1 MDLFHKL
8 LYKGGKTMLKTA
20 LLSIRKNIGR
30 SLLLFLLMFLITNL
44 IIAGLSIQSASQES
58 MNQVRTSLGRDVTF
72 SYSMQNMMKDREKGE
87 ALDQSIQDITTDM
100 ADQMKDLKYVESYNY
115 TLSVGVS
122 SDNID
127 PVEMTAED
135 STSSINQNR
144 DKIFDNIPK
153 MLDENDFTVVG
164 NTTMAHLSSFE
175 NENYVLTLGR
185 LLTEEDI
192 GTTNCVIETTL
203 ASDND
208 LSVGDTITFLSSDG
222 EVEVTLT
229 IVGIYTVET
238 TEQMGNMMS
247 NRQNPMNQIYADL
260 SIAQKLNQNDTKI
273 SSATYYLDDPDHIDD
288 FIKLAQSSTDIDF
301 DTYTLDANDQIYQRS
316 ISSLES
322 MGQFAT
328 LFLIVVI
335 VAGSTILCLILVLT
349 MRGRFYEYGVF
360 LSLGQSKIKIVC
372 QQFLEIFMIAIV
384 AWTLSLGTGK
394 MVSNVIGNM
403 LESTQNNQSQMI
415 MELSGDQQMSGDN
428 NPMQDQGQNKMS
440 LWDQTMHSPENQ
452 ELDVSLTSTTIVY
465 LAGITTCICIVSII
479 LPSLYILRLSPREIL
494 GRRES

>member
-1 MDLFHKL
+1 
-8 LYKGGKTMLKTA
+8 MLKTA

-30 SLLLFLLMFLITNL
+30 TLLLFLLMFLITNL

-58 MNQVRTSLGRDVTF
+58 MNQVRTSLGSDVTF

-100 ADQMKDLKYVESYNY
+100 ADQLKDLKYVESYNY

-122 SDNID
+122 SDDID
-127 PVEMTAED
+127 PVEMTADD
-135 STSSINQNR
+135 STSSVDQNR
-144 DKIFDNIPK
+144 AKMPDDMPK
-153 MLDENDFTVVG
+153 MLDENDFTIVG

-175 NENYVLTLGR
+175 NENYVLTSGR
-185 LLTEEDI
+185 LLTEEDA
-192 GTTNCVIETTL
+192 GTKNCVIETTL

-208 LSVGDTITFLSSDG
+208 LSVGDTITFQSSDE

-260 SIAQKLNQNDTKI
+260 SIAQTLNQDETKI
-273 SSATYYLDDPDHIDD
+273 SSATYYLDDPDHINS
-288 FIKLAQSSTDIDF
+288 FIELAQSSTDIDF

-328 LFLIVVI
+328 LFLIVVV
-335 VAGSTILCLILVLT
+335 VAGSAILCLILVLT
-349 MRGRFYEYGVF
+349 MRSRFYEYGVF

-394 MVSNVIGNM
+394 MVSNVVGNM
-403 LESTQNNQSQMI
+403 LESTQNNQSQMV
-415 MELSGDQQMSGDN
+415 MEISDDQQMPGDN
-428 NPMQDQGQNKMS
+428 NPMQDQGQKKMN
-440 LWDQTMHSPENQ
+440 LWDKTMQSPENQ
-452 ELDVSLTSTTIVY
+452 ELDVSLTPTTIGY
-465 LAGITTCICIVSII
+465 LAGITTGICIVSII

>member
-1 MDLFHKL
+1 
-8 LYKGGKTMLKTA
+8 MLKTA

-44 IIAGLSIQSASQES
+44 IIAGLSIQSASKES
-58 MNQVRTSLGRDVTF
+58 MDQVRTSLGSDVTF

-100 ADQMKDLKYVESYNY
+100 ANQLKDLDYVESYNY

-122 SDNID
+122 SDDID
-127 PVEMTAED
+127 PVEM
-135 STSSINQNR
+135 SSDTTESSQSQQNAPGMGN
-144 DKIFDNIPK
+144 DMPK
-153 MLDENDFTVVG
+153 MLDENDFTIVG

-175 NENYVLTLGR
+175 NENYVLSSGR
-185 LLTEEDI
+185 LLTEEDAK
-192 GTTNCVIETTL
+192 TTNCVIESTL

-208 LSVGDTITFLSSDG
+208 LEVGDTITFSSSDE
-222 EVEVTLT
+222 EVDVTLT
-229 IVGIYTVET
+229 IIGIYTVET

-247 NRQNPMNQIYADL
+247 NRQNPMNQIYTDL
-260 SIAQKLNQNDTKI
+260 SVAQTLNQDETKI
-273 SSATYYLDDPDHIDD
+273 SSATYYLDDPDHIDA
-288 FIKLAQSSTDIDF
+288 FIELAQSSTDIDF

-335 VAGSTILCLILVLT
+335 VAGSAILCLILVLT
-349 MRGRFYEYGVF
+349 MRSRFYEYGVF
-360 LSLGQSKIKIVC
+360 LSLGQSKLKIVC
-372 QQFLEIFMIAIV
+372 QQFLEIFMIAMV
-384 AWTLSLGTGK
+384 AWTLSLGSGK
-394 MVSNVIGNM
+394 MVSNVIGHM
-403 LESTQNNQSQMI
+403 LESTQNNQSQMM
-415 MELSGDQQMSGDN
+415 MEMPEGETS
-428 NPMQDQGQNKMS
+428 QDKNQGQKKMN
-440 LWDQTMHSPENQ
+440 LWDQTMQSPENQ
-452 ELDVSLTSTTIVY
+452 ELDVSLTSTTIIY
-465 LAGITTCICIVSII
+465 LAGITTGICVISTI

>member
-1 MDLFHKL
+1 
-8 LYKGGKTMLKTA
+8 MLKTA

-58 MNQVRTSLGRDVTF
+58 MNQVRTSLGSDVTF

-100 ADQMKDLKYVESYNY
+100 ADQLKDLKYVESYNY

-122 SDNID
+122 SDDID

-135 STSSINQNR
+135 STSSVDQNR
-144 DKIFDNIPK
+144 TKMPDDMPK

-175 NENYVLTLGR
+175 NENYVLTSGR
-185 LLTEEDI
+185 LLTEEDA
-192 GTTNCVIETTL
+192 GTKNCVIETTL

-208 LSVGDTITFLSSDG
+208 LSVGDTITFQSSDE

-260 SIAQKLNQNDTKI
+260 SIAQTLNQDDTKI
-273 SSATYYLDDPDHIDD
+273 SSATYYLDDPDHIDA

-328 LFLIVVI
+328 LFLIVVV
-335 VAGSTILCLILVLT
+335 VAGSAILCLILVLT
-349 MRGRFYEYGVF
+349 MRSRFYEYGVF

-394 MVSNVIGNM
+394 MVSNVVGNM
-403 LESTQNNQSQMI
+403 LESTQNNQSQMV
-415 MELSGDQQMSGDN
+415 MEISDDQQMPGDN
-428 NPMQDQGQNKMS
+428 NPMQDQGQKKMN
-440 LWDQTMHSPENQ
+440 LWDQTMQSPENQ
-452 ELDVSLTSTTIVY
+452 ELDVSLTPTTIGY

>member
-1 MDLFHKL
+1 
-8 LYKGGKTMLKTA
+8 MLKTA

-44 IIAGLSIQSASQES
+44 IIAGLSIQSASKES
-58 MNQVRTSLGRDVTF
+58 MDQVRTSLGSDVTF

-100 ADQMKDLKYVESYNY
+100 ANQLKDLDYVESYNY

-122 SDNID
+122 SDDID
-127 PVEMTAED
+127 PVEM
-135 STSSINQNR
+135 SSDTTESSQSQQNAPGMGN
-144 DKIFDNIPK
+144 DMPK
-153 MLDENDFTVVG
+153 MLDENDFTIVG

-175 NENYVLTLGR
+175 NENYVLSSGR
-185 LLTEEDI
+185 LLTEEDAK
-192 GTTNCVIETTL
+192 TTNCVIESTL

-208 LSVGDTITFLSSDG
+208 LEVGDTITFSSSDE
-222 EVEVTLT
+222 EVDVTLT
-229 IVGIYTVET
+229 IIGIYTVET

-247 NRQNPMNQIYADL
+247 NRQNPMNQIYTDL
-260 SIAQKLNQNDTKI
+260 SVAQTLNQDETKI
-273 SSATYYLDDPDHIDD
+273 SSATYYLDDPDHIDA
-288 FIKLAQSSTDIDF
+288 FIELAQSSTDIDF

-335 VAGSTILCLILVLT
+335 VAGSAILCLILVLT
-349 MRGRFYEYGVF
+349 MRSRFYEYGVF
-360 LSLGQSKIKIVC
+360 LSLGQSKLKIVC
-372 QQFLEIFMIAIV
+372 QQFLEIFMIAMV

-394 MVSNVIGNM
+394 MVSNVIGHM
-403 LESTQNNQSQMI
+403 LESTQNNQSQMM
-415 MELSGDQQMSGDN
+415 MEMPEGETS
-428 NPMQDQGQNKMS
+428 QDKNQGQKKMN
-440 LWDQTMHSPENQ
+440 LWDQTMQSPENQ
-452 ELDVSLTSTTIVY
+452 ELDVSLTSTTIIY
-465 LAGITTCICIVSII
+465 LAGITTGICVISTI

>member
-1 MDLFHKL
+1 
-8 LYKGGKTMLKTA
+8 MLKTA

-58 MNQVRTSLGRDVTF
+58 MNQVRTSLGSDVTF

-100 ADQMKDLKYVESYNY
+100 ADQLKDLKYVESYNY
-115 TLSVGVS
+115 TLSIGVS
-122 SDNID
+122 SDDID

-135 STSSINQNR
+135 STSSFDQNR
-144 DKIFDNIPK
+144 AKMPNDMPK
-153 MLDENDFTVVG
+153 MLDENDFTIVG

-175 NENYVLTLGR
+175 NENYVLTSGR
-185 LLTEEDI
+185 LLTEEDA
-192 GTTNCVIETTL
+192 GTKNCVIETTL

-208 LSVGDTITFLSSDG
+208 LSVGDTITVQSSDE

-247 NRQNPMNQIYADL
+247 NRQNPMNQIYTDL
-260 SIAQKLNQNDTKI
+260 SIAQTLNQDATKI
-273 SSATYYLDDPDHIDD
+273 SSATYYLDDPDHIDS
-288 FIKLAQSSTDIDF
+288 FLKLAQSSTDIDF

-335 VAGSTILCLILVLT
+335 VAGSVILCLILVLT
-349 MRGRFYEYGVF
+349 MRSRFYEYGVF

-384 AWTLSLGTGK
+384 AWALSLGTGK
-394 MVSNVIGNM
+394 MVSNVVGNM
-403 LESTQNNQSQMI
+403 LESTQNNQSQMV
-415 MELSGDQQMSGDN
+415 MEISDDQQMPGDN
-428 NPMQDQGQNKMS
+428 NPMQDQVQKKMN
-440 LWDQTMHSPENQ
+440 LWDQTMQSPENQ

>member
-1 MDLFHKL
+1 
-8 LYKGGKTMLKTA
+8 MLKTA

-44 IIAGLSIQSASQES
+44 IIAGLSIQSASKES
-58 MNQVRTSLGRDVTF
+58 MDQVRTSLGSDVTF

-100 ADQMKDLKYVESYNY
+100 ANQLKDLDYVESYNY

-122 SDNID
+122 SDDID
-127 PVEMTAED
+127 PVEM
-135 STSSINQNR
+135 SSDTTESSQSQQNAPGMGN
-144 DKIFDNIPK
+144 DMPK
-153 MLDENDFTVVG
+153 MLDENDFTIVG

-175 NENYVLTLGR
+175 NENYVLSSGR
-185 LLTEEDI
+185 LLTEEDAK
-192 GTTNCVIETTL
+192 TTNCVIESAL

-208 LSVGDTITFLSSDG
+208 LEVGDTITFSSSDE
-222 EVEVTLT
+222 EVDVTLT
-229 IVGIYTVET
+229 IIGIYTVET

-247 NRQNPMNQIYADL
+247 NRQNPMNQIYTDL
-260 SIAQKLNQNDTKI
+260 SVAQTLNQDETKI
-273 SSATYYLDDPDHIDD
+273 SSATYYLDDPDHIDA
-288 FIKLAQSSTDIDF
+288 FIELAQSSTDIDF

-335 VAGSTILCLILVLT
+335 VAGSAILCLILVLT
-349 MRGRFYEYGVF
+349 MRSRFYEYGVF
-360 LSLGQSKIKIVC
+360 LSLGQSKLKIVC
-372 QQFLEIFMIAIV
+372 QQFLEIFMIAMV
-384 AWTLSLGTGK
+384 AWTLSLGSGK
-394 MVSNVIGNM
+394 MVSNVIGHM
-403 LESTQNNQSQMI
+403 LESTQNNQSQMM
-415 MELSGDQQMSGDN
+415 MEMPEGETS
-428 NPMQDQGQNKMS
+428 QDKNQGQKKMN
-440 LWDQTMHSPENQ
+440 LWDQTMQSPENQ
-452 ELDVSLTSTTIVY
+452 ELDVSLTSTTIIY
-465 LAGITTCICIVSII
+465 LAGITTGICVISTI